1 MADLAHPRLAAAIVA
16 AIITACRA
24 AAARSPGVR
33 RLYAGVTLSSFP
45 RQTRCLTRVRG
56 ARGHGSGIARAIAL
70 AVSEEG
76 GRVIA
81 AGRRPDD
88 LAGAY
93 SGRDIDIEQVDVTDE
108 SSIAALAGRIG
119 VVDHVV
125 STASARARGGYRDL
139 TASLVNASF
148 DTKVTGPLLLA
159 KHFAGNLAPDGSFLF
174 MSGATALKPAPGM
187 LAVAATNAA
196 VDAIVA
202 GLAPIRVNAIAPGTI
217 DTGAYDALGDERK
230 AALFQA
236 RSAANPA
243 RRIGTADDVAAA
255 ALAALTNGF
264 LTGVSIPVDGGEH
277 LV

>member
-1 MADLAHPRLAAAIVA
+1 MPSLKDKTVL
-16 AIITACRA
+16 IIGR
-24 AAARSPGVR
+24 
-33 RLYAGVTLSSFP
+33 
-45 RQTRCLTRVRG
+45 
-56 ARGHGSGIARAIAL
+56 GSGIARAIAL

-76 GRVIA
+76 GQVIA
-81 AGRRPDD
+81 AGRHPED
-88 LAGAY
+88 LAESYRGM
-93 SGRDIDIEQVDVTDE
+93 DIGIAQVDVTDE
-108 SSIAALAGRIG
+108 SSIAALAGR
-119 VVDHVV
+119 VAKVDHVV

-148 DTKVTGPLLLA
+148 GTKVTGPLLLA
-159 KHFAGNLAPDGSFLF
+159 KHLAGNLPPDGSFLF

-196 VDAIVA
+196 VDAIAA
-202 GLAPIRVNAIAPGTI
+202 GLAVELAPIRVNAIAPGTV

-230 AALFQA
+230 AALFQT

-264 LTGVSIPVDGGEH
+264 LTGTSIPVDGGEH

>member
-16 AIITACRA
+16 AIIAACRA

-45 RQTRCLTRVRG
+45 RQARCLTRIRG

-125 STASARARGGYRDL
+125 STASVRARGGYRDL

-148 DTKVTGPLLLA
+148 DTKVTGPCCW
-159 KHFAGNLAPDGSFLF
+159 PSTSRETSRPTDRSF
-174 MSGATALKPAPGM
+174 SCQVPP
-187 LAVAATNAA
+187 
-196 VDAIVA
+196 
-202 GLAPIRVNAIAPGTI
+202 R
-217 DTGAYDALGDERK
+217 
-230 AALFQA
+230 
-236 RSAANPA
+236 
-243 RRIGTADDVAAA
+243 
-255 ALAALTNGF
+255 
-264 LTGVSIPVDGGEH
+264 
-277 LV
+277 